1 MKLALILLFASI
13 PVVVSAAADLERGRT
28 RSLACQAC
36 HGSAGLGTAPDIPNL
51 AGQKPAYLATQ
62 LTAFRAGDRKHELMN
77 AMAAQLSDAD
87 IADLAAFW
95 SALPAEG
102 STVTSTAAQFRES
115 RMTFPRE
122 FPRGFVM
129 YKEEV
134 DAPGK
139 FATRSYANQ
148 AALAAARAGRVLPTG
163 SVIVVENYSIKPGA
177 GSGPPIPD
185 KVQSYSAM
193 ESRSG
198 WGAGLPELL
207 RNGDWSYALFNG
219 EKSLRADFNYARCL
233 ACHKPKAD
241 SSYVFGLDAITK
253 TAKKGTVPLS

>member
-1 MKLALILLFASI
+1 MKLALVLLFASI
-13 PVVVSAAADLERGRT
+13 PVATSAAADLERGRT

-51 AGQKPAYLATQ
+51 AGQKSGYLATQ

-77 AMAAQLSDAD
+77 AIAAQLSDAD

-102 STVTSTAAQFRES
+102 SNVTSAAAQLRQS

-129 YKEEV
+129 YREEV
-134 DAPGK
+134 DGPGK
-139 FATRSYANQ
+139 AATRSYVNEV
-148 AALAAARAGRVLPTG
+148 ALAAARASRPLPSG

-177 GSGPPIPD
+177 AAGRWIPD
-185 KVQSYSAM
+185 KLQSYAAM
-193 ESRSG
+193 ESRGG

-207 RNGDWSYALFNG
+207 RNGDWSYALFSAG
-219 EKSLRADFNYARCL
+219 KTLRADFNYARCL

-241 SSYVFGLDAITK
+241 SSYVFGLSAI
-253 TAKKGTVPLS
+253 AKRGTVPLS